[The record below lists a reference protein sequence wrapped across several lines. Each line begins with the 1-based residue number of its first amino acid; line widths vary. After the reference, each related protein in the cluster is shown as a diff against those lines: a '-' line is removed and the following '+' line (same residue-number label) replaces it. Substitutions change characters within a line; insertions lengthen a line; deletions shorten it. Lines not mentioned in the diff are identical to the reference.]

1 MADDAASAK
10 APILRARTR
19 ARRSAVQALYQWLFT
34 GYPMEA
40 IIAEFEEDRGTLKR
54 ADNDYFRAVL
64 RGCEDNSGEIEQALA
79 PLLDR
84 PLAELDPVERAVL
97 HLALYELRHRPELPA
112 AVVLNEAI
120 DLAKLFGAEGSYK
133 YVNGVLDLA
142 IKTRNPPP
150 NGAA

>member
-1 MADDAASAK
+1 MAGDAASTK

-34 GYPMEA
+34 GYPMDA
-40 IIAEFEEDRGTLKR
+40 IIAEFEQDRTTLKR

-64 RGCEDNSGEIEQALA
+64 RGCEDNSGEIEQALE

-150 NGAA
+150 NGTA